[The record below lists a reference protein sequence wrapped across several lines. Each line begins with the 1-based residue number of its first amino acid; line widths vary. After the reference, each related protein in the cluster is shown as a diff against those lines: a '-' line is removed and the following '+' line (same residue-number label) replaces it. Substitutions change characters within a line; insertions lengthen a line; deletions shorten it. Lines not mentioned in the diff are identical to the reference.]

1 MRSDSSGSHGL
12 TLFKLAIAVANVL
25 TSTTTSS
32 RTISTLGLEMGTLV
46 GTTGLRLEL
55 WTRPAQY
62 RSS

>member
-25 TSTTTSS
+25 TSTTSS